1 MDIGRVGLLDVLGVD
16 GGVGWDFSNT
26 RSQATAVRI
35 KRLEPIHG
43 PVFKSWQ
50 SSFISS
56 DVRTLASS
64 FPTFTKAI
72 SSHSRLCNWSISVLS
87 HFSPEEGP

>member
-35 KRLEPIHG
+35 NVWNQFMDPFLNPGSRLLLAAMYVRLH
-43 PVFKSWQ
+43 PVFQ
-50 SSFISS
+50 
-56 DVRTLASS
+56 
-64 FPTFTKAI
+64 
-72 SSHSRLCNWSISVLS
+72 LS
-87 HFSPEEGP
+87 QKQ